1 MTISKEL
8 LKSVTEKNRISLGNE
23 ALDRFDRYAELL
35 LSWNEKLNLTAIT
48 DPEEIVY
55 KHFLDSLMPLKYEE
69 IPEGSSLID
78 VGTGAGFPG
87 LALLIARPDLKV
99 TLLDSTQ
106 KKLNAVADMAENL
119 GLAPNFVH
127 ARAEEAGKDPAFRE
141 QFDFATARAVS
152 NLRDLSEYCLPFVK
166 KGGIFLAMKGPDIKQ
181 ELKDARRAIGILGGE
196 PEKMVAYGIDDKGE
210 RHLLFI
216 RKTGN
221 TPDAYPRP
229 SAKMAKKPL

>member
-8 LKSVTEKNRISLGNE
+8 LKSITEKNRISLGDE
-23 ALDRFDRYAELL
+23 ALDRFDRYAEHL

-106 KKLNAVADMAENL
+106 KKLTAVADIAENL

-181 ELKDARRAIGILGGE
+181 ELKDARRAIGILGE
-196 PEKMVAYGIDDKGE
+196 SP
-210 RHLLFI
+210 
-216 RKTGN
+216 
-221 TPDAYPRP
+221 
-229 SAKMAKKPL
+229 KKWWRTA